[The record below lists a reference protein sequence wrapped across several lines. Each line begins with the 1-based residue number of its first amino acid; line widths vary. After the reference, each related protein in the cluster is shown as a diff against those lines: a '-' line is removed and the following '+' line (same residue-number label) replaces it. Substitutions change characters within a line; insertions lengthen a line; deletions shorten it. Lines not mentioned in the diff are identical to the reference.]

1 VWGSWLVVTVEVFSY
16 ISGITHP
23 YYTVTPTTPWALA
36 PAIAGIGAV
45 ALWRIRHTWAAHVTL
60 ARTLART
67 LLVAAAWAVEP
78 PFPDVRG
85 YAPRPRSAPGCPGLS

>member
-1 VWGSWLVVTVEVFSY
+1 MWGSWLVVTVEVFSY
-16 ISGITHP
+16 ISSITHP

-36 PAIAGIGAV
+36 PAIAALAGIGAV
-45 ALWRIRHTWAAHVTL
+45 ALWRIRHTWAAHV
-60 ARTLART
+60 TLART

-85 YAPRPRSAPGCPGLS
+85 YAPGPRSAPGCPGLS